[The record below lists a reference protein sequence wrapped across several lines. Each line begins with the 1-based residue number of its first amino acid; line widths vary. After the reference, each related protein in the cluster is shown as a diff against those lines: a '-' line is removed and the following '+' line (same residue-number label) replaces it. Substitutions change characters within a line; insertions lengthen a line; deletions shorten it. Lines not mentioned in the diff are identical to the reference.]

1 MRKTPIYNAVAS
13 AYRAPAMAQAA
24 TIHVFAI
31 ELANAD
37 RAVYASLDLRVARH
51 PSETADHLLARVIAY
66 CLEYTE
72 GIAFSRGLSDADE
85 PSILVRDRAGSLR
98 SWIDIGLPEA
108 ARLHRAAKAAAR
120 VVVYCHK
127 DPELLVARLRGE
139 RIHRSGQL
147 ELYAFDRD
155 WIAAIEGQ
163 LERRMKFALT
173 VSAQHLYLSLGERTF
188 ESVLAPIALHG
199 PAAAN
204 RPL

>member
-1 MRKTPIYNAVAS
+1 
-13 AYRAPAMAQAA
+13 MAQGA
-24 TIHVFAI
+24 TIYVFAI

-85 PSILVRDRAGSLR
+85 PSILVRDLVGSLR

-108 ARLHRAAKAAAR
+108 ARLHRAAKAAPR

-127 DPELLVARLRGE
+127 DPEHLIARLRGE
-139 RIHRSGQL
+139 RIHRAEHL

-155 WIAAIEGQ
+155 WLAAFEG
-163 LERRMKFALT
+163 LLDRRMKFALT
-173 VSAQHLYLSLGERTF
+173 VSAQHLYLSMGAQTLD
-188 ESVLAPIALHG
+188 SVLAPIELHT
-199 PAAAN
+199 PAA
-204 RPL
+204 PGGSLEDD